1 MLDAQQMSQLGDSIE
16 TAEIDDLAVTFA
28 KLAVA
33 CQRQLVPVGTILAW
47 AKTIVGT
54 PALPTGWVECDGAA
68 INDADSPMNGQNV
81 PDLDAQELLYGL
93 STSGTTKNENYL
105 PSHAHGYIQ
114 RLTSHAGAAGTPS
127 GETTSSTSS
136 GTALKC
142 YSVVF
147 IIKIK

>member
-81 PDLDAQELLYGL
+81 PNLTSKFLRGNT
-93 STSGTTKNENYL
+93 TSGGTGGAA
-105 PSHAHGYIQ
+105 SHAHG
-114 RLTSHAGAAGTPS
+114 LTTHSNGADAQANGVAQD
-127 GETTSSTSS
+127 GETGGASS
-136 GTALKC
+136 LPP
-142 YSVVF
+142 YYDVVF